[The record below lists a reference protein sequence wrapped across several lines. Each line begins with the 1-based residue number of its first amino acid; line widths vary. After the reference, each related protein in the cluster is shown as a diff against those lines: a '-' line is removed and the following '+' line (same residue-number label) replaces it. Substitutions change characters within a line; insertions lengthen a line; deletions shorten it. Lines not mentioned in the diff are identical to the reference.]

1 MRSLRIGLAL
11 RRQALE
17 IEDAGLA
24 ELEVALAGSDT
35 GKIWPLLTAVFG
47 TYIPYEEEDDGDTD
61 ADSDEYETEEE
72 SATVGDQS
80 TADQDHPMPSTSGEA
95 QATAM
100 ETGAEAAVKTEPG
113 STPQP
118 DVKPKKPVKRRTSA
132 PPRKYKKAQ
141 PREKIPPPGLTT
153 RRVSP
158 KADKAGDAG
167 LDEQHNLDRDP
178 AQKDSTYLCREC
190 DFSGNNYR
198 SAVCLKCPGCPFEVW
213 GTKAYLDHIKIC
225 PGAALHWGY
234 AGPNVLTGDEAANI
248 LEGLGEGIYEAVP
261 VAPPAKA
268 AKTD

>member
-72 SATVGDQS
+72 SATVGDQPP
-80 TADQDHPMPSTSGEA
+80 AAGQPMPSTSGETSTA
-95 QATAM
+95 AEAM

-141 PREKIPPPGLTT
+141 P
-153 RRVSP
+153 
-158 KADKAGDAG
+158 
-167 LDEQHNLDRDP
+167 
-178 AQKDSTYLCREC
+178 
-190 DFSGNNYR
+190 
-198 SAVCLKCPGCPFEVW
+198 
-213 GTKAYLDHIKIC
+213 
-225 PGAALHWGY
+225 
-234 AGPNVLTGDEAANI
+234 
-248 LEGLGEGIYEAVP
+248 
-261 VAPPAKA
+261 
-268 AKTD
+268 